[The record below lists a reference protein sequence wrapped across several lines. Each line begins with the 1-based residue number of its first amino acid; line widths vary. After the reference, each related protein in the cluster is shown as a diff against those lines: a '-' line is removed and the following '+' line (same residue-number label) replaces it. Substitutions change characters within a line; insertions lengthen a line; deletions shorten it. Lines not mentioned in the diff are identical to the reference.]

1 MRMDEL
7 VKELIPLLQYL
18 IPGFVASW
26 IFYTLTSFKR
36 PDTFGQIVQ
45 ALIFTFFIHGV
56 VAGIGGLLIYIGKAW
71 VVWGLWDQ
79 KAVAIWSAVIAIL
92 LGLFACF
99 LVNKGYLHAILRFV
113 GITVKTSCPNEW
125 FSAFNRYKRFV
136 VLHLKDDRR
145 IYGWPEEWPSEPY
158 SGQFVILDPAWLD
171 EEGKEYPLGVE
182 AFVIDATQVQWAE
195 LSTKTW

>member
-1 MRMDEL
+1 MDEL
-7 VKELIPLLQYL
+7 VKEVIPLLQYL
-18 IPGFVASW
+18 IPGFVAAW

-45 ALIFTFFIHGV
+45 ALIFTFFIHGIV
-56 VAGIGGLLIYIGKAW
+56 TGIGELLIAAGNAGR
-71 VVWGLWDQ
+71 VWGVWGQ
-79 KAVAIWSAVIAIL
+79 KAIAIWSAVIAVL
-92 LGLFACF
+92 LGLLACF
-99 LVNKGYLHAILRFV
+99 LVNKGYLHAFLRFAR
-113 GITVKTSCPNEW
+113 ITVKTSCPNEW

-171 EEGKEYPLGVE
+171 EDGKEYPLGVE
-182 AFVIDATQVQWAE
+182 AFVIDAMQVQWAE
-195 LSTKTW
+195 LSKKTW